1 MENLLKKLKKIFEIF
16 KISKNEKKKKIEKK
30 NINLL
35 KNKKYEIY
43 NHIKIE
49 NNFNELNFEIFTQ
62 KNNLKNFN
70 NNFSNFSKNEKKDEK
85 FNNFENLKEND
96 IKKDFEKIPKN
107 ENLEKLEKKNNF
119 KNLKNF
125 EEKNLENFTEK
136 NFENK
141 ILSKKS
147 ENSEK
152 NFEIAEKKIF
162 ENLKKIEKKN
172 IFKNSKIS
180 KKKKIIKNLN
190 LLEEEKSVD
199 SYFLDSSINSKNS
212 NFEKLSKIFEIESKT
227 ILLNL
232 LKLINIK
239 KNFFKN
245 GEILKLEKKIFEE
258 KKLLKKIKKINFSF
272 LEKLKKK
279 LKNSQ
284 KSEKILNFKNRKIF
298 KEKKNY
304 KNLSN
309 YKLDKNSPFKK
320 NSLIYEKKNSFNFIN
335 IENVSKVAFIISLK
349 SKILNIL
356 KKKICSKKKIS
367 EILEYCNN
375 LNNLLEKSCNFS
387 EILKNSKFF
396 QKNSK
401 GGVNEISKGGPH
413 EKNEKF
419 ENMEILI
426 KDLQQELILKENK
439 IIFLED
445 ENNLNFQKLEIYE
458 NKVKEIQLKLLND
471 KNEKKKKS
479 LRKKIQELLFENNL
493 LKKKNLEFENLENIK
508 NDKIFENHFGQIS
521 KGGVHENSKGGVH
534 EKIKKIKNDKIF
546 ENHFSQITKG
556 GVHENSK
563 GGLHEKLKKRKKK
576 KMRRILFF

>member
-401 GGVNEISKGGPH
+401 GGVHEISKGGPH

-521 KGGVHENSKGGVH
+521 KGGVHEISKGGVH

-546 ENHFSQITKG
+546 ENHFSQIKKG

-563 GGLHEKLKKRKKK
+563 GGLHEK
-576 KMRRILFF
+576 